1 MVEVII
7 EPDNI
12 RLSFPKINSV
22 LQLLHRID
30 RKPGHVLVIRD
41 GQLLTPDRKIGPH
54 DTVIVRDV
62 VSRG

>member
-1 MVEVII
+1 MVEVTI
-7 EPDNI
+7 EPDNT
-12 RLSFPKINSV
+12 RYTFPKINTV

-41 GQLLTPDRKIGPH
+41 GQLLTPDRKINPH
-54 DTVIVRDV
+54 DTIIVRDV